1 MVYESQ
7 HFHKYVSIENHGIK
21 FRLFLIHELM
31 RANISRNHNTHNTYI
46 HTCKSFRTTIST
58 IWNFGEGRGRMLYC
72 FSYDVLCRYGH
83 ALHMCMFSY
92 FYKGISSTTSS
103 FVYNSMIIYEITV
116 KFVHDVSKVPSIC
129 FWLLSNRPERLLIS

>member
-1 MVYESQ
+1 MIWCHESNQIFVVLVNLMVYESQ
-7 HFHKYVSIENHGIK
+7 HFQKYVSIENQGIK

-103 FVYNSMIIYEITV
+103 FLHHSMRIYRIEYSRNHCI
-116 KFVHDVSKVPSIC
+116 
-129 FWLLSNRPERLLIS
+129 